1 MHGTTQ
7 RRGHRVLALAA
18 ILAASACVVR
28 TGNGQ
33 VVRRAVR
40 VQVADSSGAP
50 LGGVDVVVLTVR
62 RDTLGRGTT
71 GDDGRA
77 LIAIDSGSGDRQV
90 VGRKIG
96 FSRSDLFIRI
106 TQAETLSVTLRMRRA
121 VQTLAPVTV
130 TEQRRLLY
138 NFINADEIDSMSAHR
153 TIYEARDIVLKLRPD
168 MMNGSHCAP
177 SGARRTTV
185 SRGGRVTRMPNTELG
200 VGVTIWVNGRR
211 IFSPGMPSDS
221 VLAAIRAEHV
231 AEIKYESCFS
241 TTVNKMGAGN
251 AIFVTLKPGI
261 AFDLKNGSFIADQD
275 SMIRAI
281 NRKP

>member
-1 MHGTTQ
+1 MLGTTQ
-7 RRGHRVLALAA
+7 RRDHRVLALVAM
-18 ILAASACVVR
+18 LAASACVVR
-28 TGNGQ
+28 TGDAQ

-62 RDTLGRGTT
+62 RDTLGRGAT

-77 LIAIDSGSGDRQV
+77 LIPIDSGSGDRQV

-96 FSRSDLFIRI
+96 FRRSDLFIRI
-106 TQAETLSVTLRMRRA
+106 ARAETLSVTLRMRRA

-130 TEQRRLLY
+130 TEQQRLLY
-138 NFINADEIDSMSAHR
+138 NFISADEIDSMSPHR

-168 MMNGSHCAP
+168 MMNGVHCAP
-177 SGARRTTV
+177 TTARRTSV
-185 SRGGRVTRMPNTELG
+185 LRGGRVTRIPNTELG
-200 VGVTIWVNGRR
+200 SGVTIWVNGRR

-231 AEIKYESCFS
+231 SEIKYENCQS
-241 TTVNKMGAGN
+241 TAVPRLGGNN

-275 SMIRAI
+275 SMVRAI

>member
-1 MHGTTQ
+1 MLGTTQ
-7 RRGHRVLALAA
+7 RRDHRVLALAA
-18 ILAASACVVR
+18 LPAASACVVR
-28 TGNGQ
+28 AGDAQ

-40 VQVADSSGAP
+40 VQVADSSGSP
-50 LGGVDVVVLTVR
+50 LVGVDVVVLTVR

-71 GDDGRA
+71 GGDGRA
-77 LIAIDSGSGDRQV
+77 LIPIDSGSGDRQV

-96 FSRSDLFIRI
+96 FSRSDLFIHI
-106 TQAETLSVTLRMRRA
+106 AKAETLSVTLRMRRA

-130 TEQRRLLY
+130 
-138 NFINADEIDSMSAHR
+138 
-153 TIYEARDIVLKLRPD
+153 IVLKLRPE
-168 MMNGSHCAP
+168 MMNRVHCAP
-177 SGARRTTV
+177 ATARRTSV
-185 SRGGRVTRMPNTELG
+185 LRGGRVTRIPNTELG
-200 VGVTIWVNGRR
+200 SGVTIWVNGRR

-231 AEIKYESCFS
+231 SEIKYENCQS
-241 TTVNKMGAGN
+241 TAVPRLGGNN

-275 SMIRAI
+275 SMVRAI